1 MAVQGDYNE
10 SFVIIMYVFQC
21 LIGSE
26 IINRLAYFDGAFP
39 SSPRRPLE
47 YYDGSL
53 PSNNT
58 VFSLADFSDE
68 EREKY

>member
-10 SFVIIMYVFQC
+10 SFVIIMNVFQC
-21 LIGSE
+21 LIGTE

-39 SSPRRPLE
+39 SSRPLE

-53 PSNNT
+53 PSSNS
-58 VFSLADFSDE
+58 VFNLADFSGE